1 MSLIE
6 SSDPRGVGLQTPQL
20 EELASRGGVGGGGYS
35 SNRFESARIKWLC
48 DFVELEQKFVDST
61 KSAILTKRVALL
73 ADWC

>member
-1 MSLIE
+1 MTSL
-6 SSDPRGVGLQTPQL
+6 VCGL
-20 EELASRGGVGGGGYS
+20 
-35 SNRFESARIKWLC
+35 IKWLC